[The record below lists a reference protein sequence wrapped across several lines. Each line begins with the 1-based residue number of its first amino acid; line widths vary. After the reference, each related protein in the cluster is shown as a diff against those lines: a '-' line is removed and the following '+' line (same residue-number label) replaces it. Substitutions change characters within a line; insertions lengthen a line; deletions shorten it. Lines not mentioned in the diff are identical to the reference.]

1 MIGKCKVRRTNFAAR
16 RPVRGGMTLLEL
28 LLALSLTGMVFVAI
42 GMAIDLHLRSID
54 IGRTE
59 TEEAQLARALLRR
72 MADDLRAAVQYQ
84 VIDFSSLQS
93 VAPGGTEDLGDLPLE
108 DNPSDGDGDFENGE
122 QGAGEDPTG
131 GFLPGEDAAP
141 SASQDIAA
149 TAAPAAVPGVY
160 GNQYELQIDVSRLPR
175 PDEYQGVMALD
186 AGASPL
192 QIPSDVKTVS
202 YFLRPPDDAQAAA
215 PTTQG
220 GFADEAPQ
228 GGLVRR
234 ELDRAVAR
242 LASDSG
248 DGALLDAT
256 GDVLAPEVTGLEF
269 RYFDG
274 TQWLFDWDSDAMGGL
289 PAAVEI
295 AIAITPRRFLESDE
309 NSLLGGGADEP
320 FPGEVVYR
328 MVVRL
333 PAAKP
338 APATPVEEL
347 AL

>member
-16 RPVRGGMTLLEL
+16 RPVRAGMTLLEL

-93 VAPGGTEDLGDLPLE
+93 VAPGATDLGDLQSE
-108 DNPSDGDGDFENGE
+108 DDLVGTGLDPENLGE
-122 QGAGEDPTG
+122 LIGGGGMSTG
-131 GFLPGEDAAP
+131 QAADA
-141 SASQDIAA
+141 STSQDIAA